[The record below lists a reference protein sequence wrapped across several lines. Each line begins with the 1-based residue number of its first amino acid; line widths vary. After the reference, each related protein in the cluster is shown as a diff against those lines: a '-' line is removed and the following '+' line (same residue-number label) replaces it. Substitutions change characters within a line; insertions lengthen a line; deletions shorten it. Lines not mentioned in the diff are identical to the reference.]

1 MPTKN
6 PIVKYADGQ
15 YQFKVPFVIYAD
27 FESILVPVSGAPNNG
42 PRRTGAPPHPEMS
55 STRGI
60 NVHQPSGWCMQS
72 TFSYSNKLNKL
83 QQYRGRD
90 CVSKFCE
97 TIMDE
102 AKWLYESAP
111 KKPMDK
117 LTKEQ
122 NVEFV
127 TAKECHICFK
137 KFSSK
142 DRKVRDHCHY
152 TGKYRGAA
160 HSSCNLRYRIPDYIP
175 VVFHNLAGYD
185 AHLFIKELA
194 KHMSKIGVIAK
205 NTEYYISFSVKVEVD
220 KFIDKAANEKSKE
233 IELRFIDSFKFMS
246 SSLDS
251 LVKFEEKQL
260 PRIDEFYSKLNM
272 SGISVKDYQHACK
285 VWNEFGLKNMG
296 DYHDLYL
303 ETDVILLANV
313 FESFRKVCL
322 DNYGLDPAHF
332 YTAPGLAWKACLKKT
347 GVNLELLKDP
357 DMLLMFERGIRG
369 GITVHKWAIVN
380 NLYMGCECDPLRP
393 TNYLQYL
400 DANNLYGWAM
410 SQPLPTGEF
419 KWVDIENLKGG
430 ARELKRTIDMMV
442 RNSNRG
448 YGYVLEVDVKYPR
461 ELHDHH
467 NDLPFM
473 CEKIRVSGVEK
484 LVPNLHDKK
493 KYVIHV
499 KALKQALDHG
509 LVLEKIHRVI
519 QFKQSAWMKEYID
532 LNTRLRTVAKNDFE
546 KDFYKLMNN
555 SVFRKM
561 MENIRKHRDIKLV
574 NNKEDYLKQ
583 VMKPNFKGAV
593 LMGADL
599 MSCEMGKVKVKMN
612 KPVYLGQAILDLSK
626 TIMYEF
632 HYDYMKRKY
641 DEKSL
646 KLLYM
651 DTDSL
656 VYDIKTEDF
665 YKDIAEDVE
674 TRFDTSGY
682 KPDRPLLIGK
692 NKKVIGLM
700 KDELGGKI
708 MKEIIGL
715 RPKMYSYKIGEKDEP
730 KKCKGIKKCVV
741 KKTIS
746 FEDYKRCLF
755 EGRVI
760 HRSQLLYRSSKHKI
774 KTLELNKL
782 ALSREDDK
790 RICIDGIDSL
800 AMGHY
805 KVWGRE

>member
-1 MPTKN
+1 
-6 PIVKYADGQ
+6 
-15 YQFKVPFVIYAD
+15 
-27 FESILVPVSGAPNNG
+27 
-42 PRRTGAPPHPEMS
+42 
-55 STRGI
+55 
-60 NVHQPSGWCMQS
+60 
-72 TFSYSNKLNKL
+72 
-83 QQYRGRD
+83 
-90 CVSKFCE
+90 
-97 TIMDE
+97 
-102 AKWLYESAP
+102 
-111 KKPMDK
+111 
-117 LTKEQ
+117 
-122 NVEFV
+122 
-127 TAKECHICFK
+127 
-137 KFSSK
+137 
-142 DRKVRDHCHY
+142 
-152 TGKYRGAA
+152 
-160 HSSCNLRYRIPDYIP
+160 
-175 VVFHNLAGYD
+175 
-185 AHLFIKELA
+185 
-194 KHMSKIGVIAK
+194 
-205 NTEYYISFSVKVEVD
+205 
-220 KFIDKAANEKSKE
+220 
-233 IELRFIDSFKFMS
+233 
-246 SSLDS
+246 
-251 LVKFEEKQL
+251 
-260 PRIDEFYSKLNM
+260 M
-272 SGISVKDYQHACK
+272 SGISEKDHQHTCK

-303 ETDVILLANV
+303 EADVILLANV

-347 GVNLELLKDP
+347 GVNLELLQDP

-369 GITVHKWAIVN
+369 GITQSVHKWAIAN
-380 NLYMGCECDPLRP
+380 NPYMGCEYDPLRP

-419 KWVDIENLKGG
+419 KWVDIENLKQE

-442 RNSNRG
+442 RNSNNRG
-448 YGYVLEVDVKYPR
+448 VGYVLEVDTKYPI

-467 NDLPFM
+467 NDLPFI
-473 CEKIRVSGVEK
+473 CEKIRVKGPTGAGAAPHGVEK

-519 QFKQSAWMKEYID
+519 QFKQSVWMKKYMD
-532 LNTRLRTVAKNDFE
+532 FNTRLRMVAKNDFE
-546 KDFYKLMNN
+546 KGFYKLMNN
-555 SVFRKM
+555 SVFGKT

-583 VMKPNFKGAV
+583 VMKPNFKGGV

-612 KPVYLGQAILDLSK
+612 KLVYLGQAILDLSK

-641 DEKSL
+641 NESDL

-665 YKDIAEDVE
+665 YQDIAEDVE

-682 KPDRPLLIGK
+682 EPNRPLPIGK
-692 NKKVIGLM
+692 NKKVIGSM

-708 MKEIIGL
+708 MKEFISL
-715 RPKMYSYKIGEKDEP
+715 RPKMYSYRVEESEP

-741 KKTIS
+741 KKTIT
-746 FEDYKRCLF
+746 FKDYKRCLF
-755 EGRVI
+755 EGLNI
-760 HRSQLLYRSSKHKI
+760 HRSQMMFRSKKHKI
-774 KTLELNKL
+774 KTLEVNKL
-782 ALSREDDK
+782 ALHREDDK
-790 RICIDGIDSL
+790 RISIDGIASL
-800 AMGHY
+800 AMGHLQSL
-805 KVWGRE
+805 WL

>member
-1 MPTKN
+1 MLIANVENPNRKNYVAAKSLSRLLSKQNSKHKEAQHFCTNCLNGFESEIIRDENYEYCRSKDSVRVEMPTKN

-27 FESILVPVSGAPNNG
+27 FESILVPVSGAPNN
-42 PRRTGAPPHPEMS
+42 PEMS

-60 NVHQPSGWCMQS
+60 NVHQPSGWCM
-72 TFSYSNKLNKL
+72 YSKFAYGKVTNPLK
-83 QQYRGRD
+83 QYRGRD

-97 TIMDE
+97 TIMAE
-102 AKWLYESAP
+102 AKRLYESAP

-122 NVEFV
+122 TVEFV

-137 KFSSK
+137 KFSPK

-175 VVFHNLAGYD
+175 VVFHNLVGYD

-194 KHMSKIGVIAK
+194 KHTAKIGVIAK
-205 NTEYYISFSVKVEVD
+205 NTENYISFSVKVKVD
-220 KFIDKAANEKSKE
+220 KFIDKAGKTALKTVLNEKSKE
-233 IELRFIDSFKFMS
+233 IELRFIESFKFMS

-251 LVKFEEKQL
+251 LVNNLAKGGHEFWGFEKRSPKQKELLIRKGVYPYQHMDSWDKFEEKRL
-260 PRIDEFYSKLNM
+260 PSKDEFYSKLNM
-272 SGISVKDYQHACK
+272 SGISEKDYQHACK

-303 ETDVILLANV
+303 ETDLILLANV

-322 DNYGLDPAHF
+322 DNYGLDPAYF

-369 GITVHKWAIVN
+369 RITQLAHKWAIAN
-380 NLYMGCECDPLRP
+380 NPYMGCEYDPLRP

-419 KWVDIENLKGG
+419 KWVDIENLRQE
-430 ARELKRTIDMMV
+430 ARELKKTIDMMV

-461 ELHDHH
+461 ELHNHH

-473 CEKIRVSGVEK
+473 CEKVRVKGPAGAGAAPHGVEK

-509 LVLEKIHRVI
+509 LVLERIDRVI

-532 LNTRLRTVAKNDFE
+532 FNTRLRTVAKNDFE

-555 SVFRKM
+555 SVFGKT

-583 VMKPNFKGAV
+583 VMKPKFKGGV

-612 KPVYLGQAILDLSK
+612 KPVYLGQAIFDLSK

-656 VYDIKTEDF
+656 VYDIKT
-665 YKDIAEDVE
+665 
-674 TRFDTSGY
+674 
-682 KPDRPLLIGK
+682 
-692 NKKVIGLM
+692 
-700 KDELGGKI
+700 
-708 MKEIIGL
+708 
-715 RPKMYSYKIGEKDEP
+715 
-730 KKCKGIKKCVV
+730 
-741 KKTIS
+741 
-746 FEDYKRCLF
+746 
-755 EGRVI
+755 
-760 HRSQLLYRSSKHKI
+760 
-774 KTLELNKL
+774 
-782 ALSREDDK
+782 
-790 RICIDGIDSL
+790 
-800 AMGHY
+800 
-805 KVWGRE
+805 